1 MKRMHSKNSI
11 FLMEILLNVLL
22 FSILLTIGLQFFIS
36 AHLKTQATS
45 ELYQAVASC
54 ENAASVFQSGD
65 GTLAPLLQTYH
76 YSANLENRVLIYL
89 DKNFNTCR
97 KKAAEYTLTATLDSS
112 DPENL
117 SRITIVCRN
126 SDGTSL
132 YRLHASTYR
141 QQSIPVSSVKNRNAH
156 ATDALKE
163 VFSWQKTS

>member
-1 MKRMHSKNSI
+1 MKRIHSKNSI

-45 ELYQAVASC
+45 QLYQAVASC

-65 GTLAPLLQTYH
+65 GTLSPLLQTYH

-97 KKAAEYTLTATLDSS
+97 KKMAKYTLTATLDAS
-112 DPENL
+112 DSENL
-117 SRITIVCRN
+117 SKVTIVCRT
-126 SDGTSL
+126 SDGTTL
-132 YRLHASTYR
+132 YRLSASTYQ
-141 QQSIPVSSVKNRNAH
+141 QQSIPVSSAENKHAH
-156 ATDALKE
+156 AIGRIKE
-163 VFSWQKTS
+163 ASSWQKTS